1 MARPDL
7 RCSEQENIILQIP
20 IPGIGISRYQETATK
35 KIWSV
40 AVPLYHYQSIALFM
54 AKIKH
59 VTPSV
64 AFEMTKKGALFVDV
78 REEGEIARK
87 AFDVPEI
94 MAVPLSRFQSG
105 FKKIPVNRKVI
116 LVCRSG
122 NRSSTATNMLMSHSY
137 KNVSNL
143 QGGIIDWERAG
154 LPVKKK
160 RNNTILAKLLTLF
173 GRHP

>member
-1 MARPDL
+1 
-7 RCSEQENIILQIP
+7 
-20 IPGIGISRYQETATK
+20 
-35 KIWSV
+35 
-40 AVPLYHYQSIALFM
+40 M

-143 QGGIIDWERAG
+143 QGGIIVSILEHNVPLVLEQNVPPLLEHSVPGIPEHNVPPTDMRIC
-154 LPVKKK
+154 
-160 RNNTILAKLLTLF
+160 NTGNCT
-173 GRHP
+173 